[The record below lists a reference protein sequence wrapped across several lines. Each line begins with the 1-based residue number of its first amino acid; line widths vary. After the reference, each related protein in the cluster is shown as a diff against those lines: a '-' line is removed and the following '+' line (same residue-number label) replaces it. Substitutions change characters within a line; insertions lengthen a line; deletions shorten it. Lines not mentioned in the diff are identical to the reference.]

1 MKKMVFEYYHGKCVS
16 KKFQLCFKMG
26 WRHKVE
32 LDEGIRLAYEDF
44 VRMLGE
50 KEKTG
55 RF

>member
-1 MKKMVFEYYHGKCVS
+1 
-16 KKFQLCFKMG
+16 MG

-32 LDEGIRLAYEDF
+32 LDEGIKLAYEDF
-44 VRMLGE
+44 VMMLGE